1 MHRPRGDPTEPH
13 KCGASGERGGRGRWS
28 RVSGGWCDHAVAY
41 DPAMFEWPEELQM
54 VRDAVRQFVDAEIR
68 PHREELEHG
77 DLPPYDLLRK
87 LYTTFGMDQ
96 LAGASFDR
104 RIAAEEAASGGPAPA
119 DEGAESRG
127 GGFTLLPIIELC
139 RCSPGMVTALG
150 VSVGLTSAAIN
161 SKGTIAQRKRWA
173 RDLVTL
179 EKIGAWAITEPNSGS
194 DAFGQM
200 ASTARRDGDEYLL
213 NGSKT
218 FITNGPYADTIVFI
232 CKLDEGNPPADRTVL
247 QFVLDKGMPGL
258 EQTKPLRKMG
268 LHSSPTG
275 MLFLDDV
282 RVGRDRLLGESEE
295 AFRGRGG
302 REASKAT
309 FVIERSGVAAMALG
323 IIERCL
329 EKCIEYAKERHQF
342 GRPIGDYQLIQ
353 LKLAKME
360 VARLNVENL
369 VFRVFETG
377 QAGKPMTL
385 SQASAMKLYAAG
397 AATEVA
403 MEAVQLFGGN
413 GYMAE
418 YEVEQLARDAKVL
431 QIYAGT
437 DEIQVGQIARA
448 LLA

>member
-1 MHRPRGDPTEPH
+1 
-13 KCGASGERGGRGRWS
+13 
-28 RVSGGWCDHAVAY
+28 
-41 DPAMFEWPEELQM
+41 MFEWPEELQM
-54 VRDAVRQFVDAEIR
+54 VRDAVRQFVDNEIR

-77 DLPPYDLLRK
+77 DMPPYDLLRK
-87 LYTTFGMDQ
+87 LYKTFGMDA
-96 LAGASFDR
+96 LAADGFDKRIGA
-104 RIAAEEAASGGPAPA
+104 EAAAAGNGDGERANTKPHR
-119 DEGAESRG
+119 EESRG

-139 RCSPGMVTALG
+139 KCSPGMVTALG
-150 VSVGLTSAAIN
+150 VSVGLTATAIN
-161 SKGTIAQRKRWA
+161 SKGTIAQRWA
-173 RDLVTL
+173 RDLLTL
-179 EKIGAWAITEPNSGS
+179 DKIGAWAITEPNSGS

-200 ASTARRDGDEYLL
+200 ASTARRDGDEYVL

-218 FITNGPYADTIVFI
+218 FITNGPYADTILFI
-232 CKLDEGNPPADRTVL
+232 CKLDEGNPPAERTVL

-258 EQTKPLRKMG
+258 EQSKPLRKMG

-282 RVGRDRLLGESEE
+282 RCGRDRLLGESEE
-295 AFRGRGG
+295 AFRGSGG

-329 EKCIEYAKERHQF
+329 EKCVQYAKEREQF

-369 VFRVFETG
+369 VFRVLESS

-385 SQASAMKLYAAG
+385 SEASAMKLYSAG
-397 AATEVA
+397 AAVEVA
-403 MEAVQLFGGN
+403 LEAVQLFGGN

>member
-1 MHRPRGDPTEPH
+1 
-13 KCGASGERGGRGRWS
+13 
-28 RVSGGWCDHAVAY
+28 
-41 DPAMFEWPEELQM
+41 MFEWTEELQM
-54 VRDAVRQFVDAEIR
+54 MRDAVRSFVDTEIR

-87 LYTTFGMDQ
+87 LYKTFGMDQ
-96 LAGASFDR
+96 MSADSFDR
-104 RIAAEEAASGGPAPA
+104 RIAAEEAQEGESSGTASGGER
-119 DEGAESRG
+119 DRESRG
-127 GGFTLLPIIELC
+127 GGFTMLPIIELC
-139 RCSPGMVTALG
+139 KCSPGMVTAMG
-150 VSVGLTSAAIN
+150 VSVGLTAAAIM
-161 SKGTIAQRKRWA
+161 SKGTIAQKKRWA
-173 RDLVTL
+173 RDILTM
-179 EKIGAWAITEPNSGS
+179 EKIGAWAITEPGSGS
-194 DAFGQM
+194 DAFGSM
-200 ASTARRDGDEYLL
+200 ASTARRDGDEYIL

-232 CKLDEGNPPADRTVL
+232 CKLDEGNPPEDRKVV
-247 QFVLDKGMPGL
+247 QFVLDSGMPGL
-258 EQTKPLRKMG
+258 EQSKPLRKMG

-282 RVGRDRLLGESEE
+282 RCGRDRLLGESEQ
-295 AFRGRGG
+295 AFGGSQG

-309 FVIERSGVAAMALG
+309 FVMERSGVAAMALG

-329 EKCIEYAKERHQF
+329 ELSVKYAKERVQF
-342 GRPIGDYQLIQ
+342 GRPIGEFQLIQ

-369 VFRVFETG
+369 VFRVLESS
-377 QAGKPMTL
+377 QAGKPMNL
-385 SQASAMKLYAAG
+385 SEASAMKLYAAG

-403 MEAVQLFGGN
+403 LEAVQLFGGN